1 MSVAILDNLP
11 RTEVGT
17 QGIPLQRLRPGQL
30 AKVAGLHGS
39 NHDVARL
46 AEMGLRKGTI
56 VSVTR
61 GGITSIVQ
69 LLNGSRLCVRT
80 SSELVILVTPL

>member
-1 MSVAILDNLP
+1 MSVAILEMPQQLV
-11 RTEVGT
+11 E
-17 QGIPLQRLRPGQL
+17 IPLQELGSGQM
-30 AKVAGLHGS
+30 ARVAGLYGS
-39 NHDVARL
+39 HHAVARL
-46 AEMGLRKGTI
+46 AEMGLRKDSL

-80 SSELVILVTPL
+80 SHDLVIMVTPL